1 MSELNIGQ
9 AMDEFLKNSKLK
21 QKVQALRIEEIWE
34 ELMGK
39 TVSKY
44 TDSIR
49 ISGQTLF
56 ITSAVAPLKNELLYQ
71 RETIIQRVNEAF
83 GEKVIQEVVIQ

>member
-21 QKVQALRIEEIWE
+21 HKVQALRIEEIWE

-71 RETIIQRVNEAF
+71 RETIIQRVNE
-83 GEKVIQEVVIQ
+83 EKKKKVIQEVVIQ

>member
-1 MSELNIGQ
+1 MNQSR
-9 AMDEFLKNSKLK
+9 LKPKI
-21 QKVQALRIEEIWE
+21 QALRIEEIWE

-44 TDSIR
+44 TDTIK

-56 ITSAVAPLKNELLYQ
+56 ITSSVAPLKNELLFQ

-83 GEKVIQEVVIQ
+83 GEKVIQAVVIQ

>member
-21 QKVQALRIEEIWE
+21 HKVQALRIEEIWE

>member
-1 MSELNIGQ
+1 MGEIDLQ
-9 AMDEFLKNSKLK
+9 KAMDDYLNQSRLKPKI
-21 QKVQALRIEEIWE
+21 QALRIEEIWE

-44 TDSIR
+44 TDTIK

-56 ITSAVAPLKNELLYQ
+56 ITSSVAPLKNELLFQ

-83 GEKVIQEVVIQ
+83 GEKVIQAVVIQ